1 MSTRVYDWLDGTTD
15 DEEADPALSCERSP
29 SASLHRALERGD
41 AARARLILDHHGGD
55 ALDVPRL
62 AVVLPLVARLG
73 LVSDA
78 LRAGL
83 TADSMSPALQDVLVR
98 SVVQANLPQ
107 DAAALL
113 AAGFST
119 AQDTHHS
126 IRLKAL
132 RSGGWREAERRLADK

>member
-62 AVVLPLVARLG
+62 AAVLPLVARLG

-107 DAAALL
+107 DAAALAKHGGRLFNRAGHASLHPPQGDPKRGL
-113 AAGFST
+113 AGSRAPLG
-119 AQDTHHS
+119 
-126 IRLKAL
+126 
-132 RSGGWREAERRLADK
+132 